1 MDEAQDIDAG
11 TQDEA
16 SAEVGRS
23 NTTKSDPNSIK
34 SCYSMTM
41 AQVTHALTLDSLSGR
56 PERGRNLTMEFEER
70 ARMQDAARRSNTM
83 ESEASV
89 LSNTSTMDFAMS
101 GPNTMECGLRRSN
114 TVVSDPA
121 SVDYI
126 MSRSKPVVTP
136 ADVPN
141 LSHPPPF
148 QQALS
153 QFPRQFSGSMDA
165 QQLEDLYGEGNYITG
180 EDPANLIESQEEEE
194 DKWPLPDFPINVDFR
209 DIELSKSISSVSSH
223 WSSSDDESEIRNDT
237 PTNDDDDD
245 TTADIANYTHPF
257 LGTLLRP
264 APVTP
269 ATAESLLAEIRFA
282 FLGQRPLGY
291 PSPARL
297 RLERSLR
304 RPRNAIL
311 LEQRPLGICNPDPL
325 RRESSYRRGDDVTLE
340 QRPLEICDPDPEPD
354 ESYPQ
359 RSGSGRS
366 TFSFVPSIERT
377 EDPMTR
383 ERYPRRSGDVTPSSV
398 PSLERAESRRV
409 SSPTGGYRKRQLS
422 QI

>member
-1 MDEAQDIDAG
+1 MSFSSHYSMDEAQDIDAG

-23 NTTKSDPNSIK
+23 NTTKSDSNSIK

-41 AQVTHALTLDSLSGR
+41 AQITHALTLDTLSGR
-56 PERGRNLTMEFEER
+56 PERARNLTEEFEER
-70 ARMQDAARRSNTM
+70 ARIQDAARRSNTM

-89 LSNTSTMDFAMS
+89 LSNTSTRDFAMS

-114 TVVSDPA
+114 TVISDPA

-153 QFPRQFSGSMDA
+153 QYPRQFSGSMDA

-180 EDPANLIESQEEEE
+180 EDPTNLIESQEEEE
-194 DKWPLPDFPINVDFR
+194 DKWPLPDFPINIDFR
-209 DIELSKSISSVSSH
+209 NIELSKSISSVSSH
-223 WSSSDDESEIRNDT
+223 WSSSDESEIRNDT

-245 TTADIANYTHPF
+245 TNADISTYTHPF
-257 LGTLLRP
+257 LGSLIRP

-282 FLGQRPLGY
+282 FLGSPLGY
-291 PSPARL
+291 KTSARL

-340 QRPLEICDPDPEPD
+340 QQPLEICDPDPDPRQDPRTGD
-354 ESYPQ
+354 EQYPRQ
-359 RSGSGRS
+359 SDE
-366 TFSFVPSIERT
+366 V
-377 EDPMTR
+377 R